1 MDTIGG
7 AAPGKEFIML
17 TYDEKTSG
25 EIARAVTLLRTQ
37 LERLAA
43 APILLDGRDARA
55 AVSAGGVCIS
65 VGLTE
70 DCRSDGDWAAMS
82 IDGYHVIGRGDS
94 PEAAVL
100 KMQATEVRLH
110 RVVEAITGSRCAE
123 VRSPDDLLYERV
135 MCGGVY
141 VDALF
146 LVTRGGGG
154 RLRRGGRRLCSG
166 RRRRRRS
173 GRGASRGGWF
183 PAWWGGRRR

>member
-1 MDTIGG
+1 
-7 AAPGKEFIML
+7 ML

-25 EIARAVTLLRTQ
+25 EIARGVTLLRTQ

-100 KMQATEVRLH
+100 KMRATEARLH

-123 VRSPDDLLYERV
+123 VRSPEDLLYERV

-141 VDALF
+141 VDAPYSPRHYAGW
-146 LVTRGGGG
+146 VEIDGY
-154 RLRRGGRRLCSG
+154 LRCTVSG
-166 RRRRRRS
+166 PQREKIVAVLEAAGLPVAGS
-173 GRGASRGGWF
+173 GETL
-183 PAWWGGRRR
+183 